1 MLKTVSVIFN
11 ERPNSW
17 GLRGD
22 PYLWDELENYFQE
35 VTYPC
40 TGEAFAQRFKYAF
53 EELTGG
59 NLDDLDKQIY
69 CEKYSHGGMSSGYV
83 SLEFWVEVAIPMLI
97 ERLEELAN

>member
-11 ERPNSW
+11 ERPKSW

-22 PYLWDELENYFQE
+22 PYLW
-35 VTYPC
+35 
-40 TGEAFAQRFKYAF
+40 
-53 EELTGG
+53 
-59 NLDDLDKQIY
+59 DDLDKQIY